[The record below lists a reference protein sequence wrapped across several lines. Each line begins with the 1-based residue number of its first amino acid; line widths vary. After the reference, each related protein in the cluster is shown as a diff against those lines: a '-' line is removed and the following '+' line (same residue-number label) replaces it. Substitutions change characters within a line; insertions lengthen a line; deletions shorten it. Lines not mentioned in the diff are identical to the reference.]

1 MDYQVV
7 KAPKKVADWRGKL
20 ARFKYEMRNGY
31 VIIPAGTIAM
41 IESPEIVTHFEC
53 EPCKC
58 CGIQARISIKGN
70 KELKLRDIEFVE
82 PVSAVEEPVVQKIK
96 TVKDLK
102 AVLSKFDDN
111 KEVRIAVGDS
121 HSESID
127 SITESKGYYDEDEE
141 ESETE
146 ARESI
151 VWIEPDYK
159 KNDKQGGL

>member
-1 MDYQVV
+1 MNYQVV
-7 KAPKKVADWRGKL
+7 EAPKKVADWRGKL
-20 ARFKYEMRNGY
+20 VRFKREMRNGY
-31 VIIPAGTIAM
+31 IIIPAGTIAT
-41 IESPEIVTHFEC
+41 IGSPEIVTEFEC

-58 CGIQARISIKGN
+58 CGIRARISIIGN
-70 KELKLRDIEFVE
+70 REIKLLDIEFVE
-82 PVSAVEEPVVQKIK
+82 PVSPAGEQTVQKIR
-96 TVKDLK
+96 TIKDLK
-102 AVLSKFDDN
+102 TILNKFDET

-159 KNDKQGGL
+159 K

>member
-1 MDYQVV
+1 MNYQVV
-7 KAPKKVADWRGKL
+7 EAPKKVADWRGKL
-20 ARFKYEMRNGY
+20 VRFKYEMRNGY
-31 VIIPAGTIAM
+31 IIIPAGTIAT
-41 IESPEIVTHFEC
+41 IEYAGIVTHIKC

-58 CGIQARISIKGN
+58 CGVQARISIKGD

-82 PVSAVEEPVVQKIK
+82 PVSAVEEPVAQKIR

-102 AVLSKFDDN
+102 AVLNKFDDN

-121 HSESID
+121 HSESIEN
-127 SITESKGYYDEDEE
+127 ITESKGYYDEDEE

-159 KNDKQGGL
+159 KITPRK

>member
-7 KAPKKVADWRGKL
+7 EAPKKVADWKEKL
-20 ARFKYEMRNGY
+20 VRFKAEMRNGY
-31 VIIPAGTIAM
+31 VIIPAGTIATV
-41 IESPEIVTHFEC
+41 ESPEIVTHFKC

-70 KELKLRDIEFVE
+70 KELKLLDIEFVE
-82 PVSAVEEPVVQKIK
+82 PVSAVEEPVAQKIR

-102 AVLSKFDDN
+102 TVLSKFDDN
-111 KEVRIAVGDS
+111 KEVRIVVGDS

-127 SITESKGYYDEDEE
+127 NISESKGYYDEDEE
-141 ESETE
+141 ESKTN

-159 KNDKQGGL
+159 KR